1 MELEPTTLTLE
12 HENAAK
18 MSKLLFKL
26 GLEYLA
32 GLFKLVF
39 KMCAASFNFLK
50 SASRTVNFERQELGQ
65 IMELDDVP

>member
-1 MELEPTTLTLE
+1 
-12 HENAAK
+12 

-32 GLFKLVF
+32 GLFELVF
-39 KMCAASFNFLK
+39 KVCAASFNFLK
-50 SASRTVNFERQELGQ
+50 SASRIVNFERQELGQ

>member
-1 MELEPTTLTLE
+1 
-12 HENAAK
+12 

-32 GLFKLVF
+32 GLFKLVFNVF